1 MELIVLKNS
10 KEGKNSD
17 MMLTFFFL
25 PLEPSEYSNYNDILN
40 AYMKDINFINNK
52 EKLESLIKI

>member
-1 MELIVLKNS
+1 
-10 KEGKNSD
+10 

-40 AYMKDINFINNK
+40 AYMKDTNFINNK
-52 EKLESLIKI
+52 EKLESLIKK